1 MSTVTEGKDYFRNF
15 LHIELDKLLDQAP
28 DFGYIEF
35 HIALKNRLP
44 VNIDAHINQALRIRF
59 PEESQRPEKVG
70 IQNLASSQGKGGN

>member
-35 HIALKNRLP
+35 HIALKNRP
-44 VNIDAHINQALRIRF
+44 PFISMSTSTKPCEF
-59 PEESQRPEKVG
+59 GS
-70 IQNLASSQGKGGN
+70 